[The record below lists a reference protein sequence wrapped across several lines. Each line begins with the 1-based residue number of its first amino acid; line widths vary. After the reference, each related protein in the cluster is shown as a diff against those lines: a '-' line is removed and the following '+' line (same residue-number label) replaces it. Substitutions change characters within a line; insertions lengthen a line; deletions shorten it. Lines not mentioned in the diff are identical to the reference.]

1 MKVIDKIFINIMLII
16 VMINFLQADYLR
28 AEVMQLKNIQIGQKG
43 KALTAVDG
51 NKILEFDV
59 EIISI
64 LNNVFPK
71 KSILLAKLNGEEIQR
86 IGVSQGMSGSPVYI
100 DGKLVGAISYSFPFS
115 KEPIAGITP
124 IEDII
129 ESANTGAN
137 EIIFSSA
144 FSFKNLMKYI
154 SGLDRYKD
162 SNSLIMDFYNFFP
175 MIMFKEEG
183 ESFQQIP
190 FLLCKGMKQFQPS
203 AESWWRQHGFIPIM
217 ASGGANDNKLKE
229 LKEGDPIAVVFLSGD
244 LEIGG
249 IGTVTHID
257 KNRVYAFGHPMFN
270 LGNISLPMAA
280 AQIQTVIP
288 NMYSSFKVGNI
299 GKTVG
304 TFKQDSSSSVFGF
317 LNEEPPTIPMKL
329 KITTGKNSKDYN
341 FVLAEHNLLTPIIA
355 NMAINETFASSEL
368 NYYEGT
374 YELNG
379 TIEIEGY
386 QNIIIDNIF
395 AGFLSIDQSTT
406 YIASILGY
414 MLNNE
419 FNKIKVKS
427 IELNANIDQ
436 NQRIADIK
444 QIKYDKSEV
453 KKGDKINLEIFI
465 KPYLKETKVY
475 NYQIDISNKLKKGIY
490 SVYVGG
496 AIDLNKIDYDYYYS
510 MINIDNLKQV
520 IRLINTIKKNNK
532 IYIRVVRPTT
542 SIIVKNRLLSNLPP
556 SHFDVIF
563 SSQTVGEVNRVSM
576 EPILEDSIVSD
587 YMIKGIK
594 NFIITVKN

>member
-1 MKVIDKIFINIMLII
+1 MKLIDETLIKMMMII
-16 VMINFLQADYLR
+16 VIIIFLQLIYLQ
-28 AEVMQLKNIQIGQKG
+28 AEVMQLKDIQIGQKG

-71 KSILLAKLNGEEIQR
+71 KSVLLAKLNGEEIQR
-86 IGVSQGMSGSPVYI
+86 TGVMQGMSGSPIYI
-100 DGKLVGAISYSFPFS
+100 NGKLVGAIAYSFPFS

-124 IEDII
+124 IEDMIKSADN
-129 ESANTGAN
+129 ESREQMSSST
-137 EIIFSSA
+137 FSL
-144 FSFKNLMKYI
+144 KKLMEYI

-162 SNSLIMDFYNFFP
+162 SNDLMIGFYNFFP
-175 MIMFKEEG
+175 MMMFKGDG
-183 ESFQQIP
+183 ESFQPIP
-190 FLLCKGMKQFQPS
+190 FLLCKSKQQFHPA
-203 AESWWRQHGFIPIM
+203 AESWWQQNGFVSIM
-217 ASGGANDNKLKE
+217 SSAGAKDNELVD

-244 LEIGG
+244 LEMGG

-270 LGNISLPMAA
+270 LGNISLPMATA
-280 AQIQTVIP
+280 KIQTVVP
-288 NMYSSFKVGNI
+288 NIYSSFKVGNI
-299 GKTVG
+299 GKTIG
-304 TFKQDSSSSVFGF
+304 TFKQDLSSAVFGF

-329 KITTGKNSKDYN
+329 KITAKKNSKDYN

-355 NMAINETFASSEL
+355 NMAINEAFASSEL

-374 YELNG
+374 YEVNG

-406 YIASILGY
+406 YVASILGY

-419 FNKIKVKS
+419 FAKVKVKS

-444 QIKYDKSEV
+444 QIKYDKSDV
-453 KKGDKINLEIFI
+453 KKGDKINLEIYI

-475 NYQIDISNKLKKGIY
+475 NYQIEISNKLKKGIY
-490 SVYVGG
+490 YVYVAG
-496 AIDLNKIDYDYYYS
+496 AMDLNKIDYNYYN
-510 MINIDNLKQV
+510 MISIDNLKQL

-532 IYIRVVRPTT
+532 IYIRVIRPTT
-542 SIIVKNRLLSNLPP
+542 SIIVKNKLLNNLPP
-556 SHFDVIF
+556 SHFDIIF
-563 SSQTVGEVNRVSM
+563 SSQVVGEVSPVSM
-576 EPILEDSIVSD
+576 EPVLEDSIVSD

-594 NFIITVKN
+594 NFIITVKD